1 MREIE
6 YRAWLKDEQKMVNVA
21 SIDFRI
27 EEIAYVEQR
36 TIDNIQHAWYEYRD
50 FNEIELLEYTGFK
63 DKNGKKIF
71 DGDIVKTNGYIYK
84 VIYWKEEAKY
94 HLTSDYYDSDCSFG
108 DVYDVF
114 IKSNNGE
121 YKDLEIIGN
130 IYENM
135 EVLNE

>member
-1 MREIE
+1 MREIKFK
-6 YRAWLKDEQKMVNVA
+6 AWLKDEQKMVNVA

-71 DGDIVKTNGYIYK
+71 EGNIVVTPTRKGRVQFIWKGWYFHTTTN
-84 VIYWKEEAKY
+84 
-94 HLTSDYYDSDCSFG
+94 SF
-108 DVYDVF
+108 VELHNVTN
-114 IKSNNGE
+114 II
-121 YKDLEIIGN
+121 EIIGN
-130 IYENM
+130 VYENP
-135 EVLNE
+135 ELLEAKNE